1 MTVNN
6 QRTYPR
12 ANTLLPFTV
21 RRRQPDESGEPNCRV
36 ATDIIV
42 IDDFVPPP
50 LKDELLNLWLNMLN
64 VKLDYL
70 IRQAS
75 PTQEDVVFMSFEPL
89 NISGSG
95 MSLMTQEPFNIGDIL
110 EIRMV
115 LQTYPAKILY
125 LYGDIVRTEA
135 TPQKVGRYVVS
146 VKFRGMNDDVRNEI
160 MKFDFKKHRKKLIA
174 FKET

>member
-1 MTVNN
+1 MTTNN

-21 RRRQPDESGEPNCRV
+21 RRLQPDESGELNCRIT
-36 ATDIIV
+36 TDIIV
-42 IDDFVPPP
+42 IDDSLPPP
-50 LKDELLNLWLNMLN
+50 LKDERLNLWLNMLN

-70 IRQAS
+70 IRQTS
-75 PTQEDVVFMSFEPL
+75 PKQEDVVFMTFEPL

-95 MSLMTQEPFNIGDIL
+95 MSLMAQESFNIGDIL

-115 LQTYPAKILY
+115 LQTYPSKMLH
-125 LYGDIVRTEA
+125 LYGETVRIEA
-135 TPQKVGRYVVS
+135 TPQKAESYTVS

-160 MKFDFKKHRKKLIA
+160 LKFDFKKHRKKLITGKKA
-174 FKET
+174 

>member
-1 MTVNN
+1 MTTNN

-21 RRRQPDESGEPNCRV
+21 RRLQPDESGELNCWIT
-36 ATDIIV
+36 TDIIV
-42 IDDFVPPP
+42 IDDSLPPP
-50 LKDELLNLWLNMLN
+50 LKDERLNLWLNMLN
-64 VKLDYL
+64 AKLDFL

-75 PTQEDVVFMSFEPL
+75 PKQEDVVFMTFEPL

-95 MSLMTQEPFNIGDIL
+95 MSLMARESFNIGDIL

-115 LQTYPAKILY
+115 LQTYPSKILY
-125 LYGDIVRTEA
+125 LYGEMVRIEA
-135 TPQKVGRYVVS
+135 TPQKAESYTVS

-160 MKFDFKKHRKKLIA
+160 LKFDFKKHRKKLITGKKA
-174 FKET
+174 

>member
-1 MTVNN
+1 
-6 QRTYPR
+6 
-12 ANTLLPFTV
+12 
-21 RRRQPDESGEPNCRV
+21 
-36 ATDIIV
+36 
-42 IDDFVPPP
+42 
-50 LKDELLNLWLNMLN
+50 MLN
-64 VKLDYL
+64 AKLDYL

-75 PTQEDVVFMSFEPL
+75 PKREDVVFMTFEPV

-95 MSLMTQEPFNIGDIL
+95 MSLMAHESFNIGDIL

-135 TPQKVGRYVVS
+135 TPQKAERYIVS

-160 MKFDFKKHRKKLIA
+160 MKFDFKQHRKTLITGKKA
-174 FKET
+174 

>member
-1 MTVNN
+1 MTTKN

-21 RRRQPDESGEPNCRV
+21 RRLQPDESGKLNCRV
-36 ATDIIV
+36 TTDIIV

-50 LKDELLNLWLNMLN
+50 LKDELLNQWLNMLN
-64 VKLDYL
+64 VKLNYL

-75 PTQEDVVFMSFEPL
+75 PKREAVVFMTFEPL
-89 NISGSG
+89 NISGGG
-95 MSLMTQEPFNIGDIL
+95 MSLMADESFNIGDIL

-125 LYGDIVRTEA
+125 LYGEIVRTEA
-135 TPQKVGRYVVS
+135 ASQKAERYIVS
-146 VKFRGMNDDVRNEI
+146 VKFRGMNEDVRNEI
-160 MKFDFKKHRKKLIA
+160 MKFDFKQHRKKLITGKKA
-174 FKET
+174 